1 MQSSQSL
8 SPSTN
13 PSENPNGK
21 PDPNP
26 SLVPSLNPSSNPLD
40 SSSLMPL
47 PRDDEDDDNND
58 DDDEIEDGEEDND
71 DFDLIDV
78 EGMSK
83 YKVLCLRKIR
93 RNEVRLASLGF
104 LGGMSSAASPSSNR
118 PNRKKRVATQDD
130 VVKRVQPKRNVKI
143 PTSYKDLDDSVISKR
158 MQPIDSLDMGEEDT
172 VSKRMR
178 YIEYE
183 DKAEHSRRRGQAREL
198 Q

>member
-1 MQSSQSL
+1 ML
-8 SPSTN
+8 
-13 PSENPNGK
+13 
-21 PDPNP
+21 
-26 SLVPSLNPSSNPLD
+26 
-40 SSSLMPL
+40 L
-47 PRDDEDDDNND
+47 PRDDQDDDNND
-58 DDDEIEDGEEDND
+58 DDDKIDDGEEDND

-83 YKVLCLRKIR
+83 YKVLRLQKIR

-118 PNRKKRVATQDD
+118 PNRKNRVATQDD
-130 VVKRVQPKRNVKI
+130 VVKQVQPKRNVKI

-183 DKAEHSRRRGQAREL
+183 DKVEYSQRRGRAREL
-198 Q
+198 QRQRRHSGEARAPVVQRGP